1 MTHFKDA
8 LVTLKNND
16 PRLGKIIELIKPEYK
31 KKKINEFESLV
42 KIIIG
47 QQLSGSA
54 ARTIIRRVEDFIKD
68 KKITPEVISSFRH
81 ADLRLC
87 GISNAK
93 VNYIKGL
100 SDILLINPMYFI
112 DLRKKD
118 ENNIIDELCK
128 IRGIGIWTASI
139 FAMGT
144 LDYEDIFPFGDVS
157 LIKAIK
163 TIYGEATS
171 IEKVISNWTPYKSFG
186 SRVLWQWVDRGMP
199 KID

>member
-1 MTHFKDA
+1 
-8 LVTLKNND
+8 
-16 PRLGKIIELIKPEYK
+16 
-31 KKKINEFESLV
+31 
-42 KIIIG
+42 
-47 QQLSGSA
+47 
-54 ARTIIRRVEDFIKD
+54 
-68 KKITPEVISSFRH
+68 
-81 ADLRLC
+81 
-87 GISNAK
+87 
-93 VNYIKGL
+93 
-100 SDILLINPMYFI
+100 MYFI